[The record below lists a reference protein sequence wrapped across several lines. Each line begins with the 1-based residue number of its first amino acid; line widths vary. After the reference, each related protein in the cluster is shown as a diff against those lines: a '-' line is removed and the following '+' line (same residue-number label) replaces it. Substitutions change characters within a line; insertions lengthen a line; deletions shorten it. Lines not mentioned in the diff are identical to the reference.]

1 MTPIYSQEISGNLD
15 WYHFYCM
22 WEKLPPDMRLV
33 AKTVGVE
40 EGFLAKA
47 VAGRVPSKTAA
58 QVRFLLCTVP

>member
-1 MTPIYSQEISGNLD
+1 MD